1 MAINDRVKEVRKV
14 LNMSQEAFGEK
25 LGITKSAVSII
36 ESGKT
41 KVTDTMTRLICNEFD
56 VDPFWLETGDGDMF
70 VAMPETA
77 IDELV
82 EQYKLNNDD
91 KIVIKTYSESPP
103 DQRDV
108 IKNFLLT
115 LAENLQK
122 KDG

>member
-91 KIVIKTYSESPP
+91 KIVIKTYSESPS